1 VIGYVTTKD
10 VLNAALNN
18 QNEKTLSDF
27 ARPIN
32 FIPENAVLGVAL
44 EELLLNKQHLY
55 LVVDEYGGIEGLI
68 SLEDVIETILGEE
81 IIDEAD
87 KVADL
92 RLLAKQKRE
101 ARIKTISYVD
111 E

>member
-1 VIGYVTTKD
+1 
-10 VLNAALNN
+10 LNGLNN
-18 QNEKTLSDF
+18 KSLSDL

-32 FIPENAVLGVAL
+32 FIPENAELGVAL
-44 EELLLNKQHLY
+44 EELLRNKQHLY

-68 SLEDVIETILGEE
+68 TLEDVIETILGVE

-92 RLLAKQKRE
+92 RQLAKQKRE
-101 ARIKTISYVD
+101 ARVKNYQ
-111 E
+111 